1 MDYMGRSTILSFPAC
16 GTKQCVDV
24 TIVDDDVSEGDES
37 FNVTLERT
45 PGLNM
50 RITLNPVDGI
60 INIIENDKGEYNY

>member
-1 MDYMGRSTILSFPAC
+1 MDYMGRSIILNFPAC
-16 GTKQCVDV
+16 ETKQCVDV

-50 RITLNPVDGI
+50 RITLDPVDGI
-60 INIIENDKGEYNY
+60 ILIIEKEKGEYNY